1 MEITVKELEQAELI
15 TVKGR
20 LDSVEAPRFAQAL
33 EAANQRGKYKIIVDM
48 SQLEYMSSAGFRA
61 LGEVQ
66 RNSKRHNR
74 GEVLLVQIPDNIR
87 NALEMVGF
95 ADYFHVF
102 EDVNS
107 ALSFAA
113 NLPADDS
120 HKDALPPLA

>member
-1 MEITVKELEQAELI
+1 MEITVKELEQIELI

-20 LDSVEAPRFAQAL
+20 LDSVEAPRFTQAL

-48 SQLEYMSSAGFRA
+48 SQLEYMSSAGFRT

-66 RNSKRHNR
+66 RNGKRHNR
-74 GEVLLVQIPDNIR
+74 GEVLLVQIPDNIH

-95 ADYFHVF
+95 ADYFHTF
-102 EDVNS
+102 EDLNS
-107 ALSFAA
+107 ALAFAA

-120 HKDALPPLA
+120 HKDALPPLS

>member
-48 SQLEYMSSAGFRA
+48 SQLGYMSSAGFRA

-66 RNSKRHNR
+66 RNSRRHNR
-74 GEVLLVQIPDNIR
+74 GEVLLVKVPDNIR

-95 ADYFHVF
+95 AGYFHLF

-107 ALSFAA
+107 ALDFAA
-113 NLPADDS
+113 NLPADQAN
-120 HKDALPPLA
+120 KDALPPLS